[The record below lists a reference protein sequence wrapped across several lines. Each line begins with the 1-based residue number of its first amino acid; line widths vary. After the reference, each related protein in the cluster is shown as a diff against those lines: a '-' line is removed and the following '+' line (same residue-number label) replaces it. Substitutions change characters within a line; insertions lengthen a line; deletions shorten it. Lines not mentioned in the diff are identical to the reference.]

1 MSPPPPPPSPVP
13 APVPAAAVLF
23 DLGNVLFCDPWES
36 LLLTPGTGLADRR
49 GLDREYVRAA
59 GTELWARYSLSATDE
74 ESYWA
79 ELSAALR
86 TPLTGEFVRSLEEEL
101 LLPHPEAD
109 RILTAAAASGRRIG
123 IVSNNTTF
131 WYAKQSAALDL
142 PRFVDPGLV
151 FLSCTAGV
159 SKGTRP
165 GLLETAAAATDP
177 GRTLVVEDRPAH
189 LRRAAGLGFET
200 LEFSLAASVD
210 DPSSQL
216 LEKLSHAPGRPHR

>member
-1 MSPPPPPPSPVP
+1 MPPPPP
-13 APVPAAAVLF
+13 AATVLF
-23 DLGNVLFCDPWES
+23 DLGNVLFCDPWET

-49 GLDREYVRAA
+49 GLDRERVRAE
-59 GTELWARYSLSATDE
+59 GTELWARYSLSATAE

-86 TPLTGEFVRSLEEEL
+86 IPLTREFVRSLEEEL

-109 RILTAAAASGRRIG
+109 RILAAAAASGRRIG

-131 WYAKQSAALDL
+131 WYAKQAAALDL
-142 PRFVDPGLV
+142 LRFVDPALV
-151 FLSCTAGV
+151 FLSCTEGV

-165 GLLETAAAATDP
+165 GLLELAADRTDP
-177 GRTLVVEDRPAH
+177 ARTLVVEDRPAH

-200 LEFSLAASVD
+200 LEFSLAASVR
-210 DPSSQL
+210 DPSNQL
-216 LEKLSHAPGRPHR
+216 LEKLSDASGPRR